1 MADVTYVCETIFE
14 SRGAGQLERATFGAG
29 GYGGFQSKI
38 GAVEGAFSRLSS
50 QLQGMGRA
58 VMAPFDAVAKKAV
71 DVGVGLGKLGV
82 AGGIGLATYG
92 VTHLNKEL
100 ESTQISL
107 AAIFGAQGISKN
119 MTQGLAIGA
128 DVMRD
133 MRRDAAALPGE
144 FQDLV
149 GIFKTVA
156 IPGFG
161 GGLGVKQLESLSSK
175 LMATGAVTGLPME
188 QVAREAAMLMEG
200 RSGAHNVLG
209 MRLMGLGGHEA
220 ERFNKLAPAARIKEM
235 TAAVDKFA
243 PAIAV
248 FSNSFE
254 GLSTTFLD
262 NAKRFLGVATE
273 PLFGKIKDT
282 LRDINRWF
290 SDNEAYVN
298 SEAQAIGSKAA
309 YWFEVGKE
317 KIQEWWPAIET
328 FARNASAEVASIWKT
343 VEPYLEKYGPM
354 MQDFLKSPDA
364 IKKIETAAEIYMGTK
379 AGGAALG
386 TVADVGLGAIGLV
399 QTLKFLGIGGG
410 GAASTAAGGASLAGG
425 AWAAQGAT
433 TMGAMTGGTMAAQG
447 EFAALTGSLG
457 TAGSG
462 LLATAGACAAVTA
475 ALAGVAAA
483 AWQGYEL
490 YNDISE
496 DDRKT
501 RESRIRT
508 AQDAINSMR
517 EMDYANKDYQN
528 QLQAMI
534 AAGDEL
540 GVQMLWTAAAAKE
553 AAAALESVASH
564 RTEGN
569 AELGAYW
576 GDVLNNGVLNM
587 VKDSLGGKGGRTD
600 TARHPGGGG
609 GTTVQKVEIVVTSN
623 QDPSRVARMVYG
635 ELQNLHRHPKIS
647 PHTNN
652 YSAMRG

>member
-14 SRGAGQLERATFGAG
+14 SRGSGQLERATFGAG

-38 GAVEGAFSRLSS
+38 GAVEGAFSRLNS

-58 VMAPFDAVAKKAV
+58 VMAPFDAVARKAV
-71 DVGVGLGKLGV
+71 DVGVGLSKLGI
-82 AGGIGLATYG
+82 AGGVGLATYG

-107 AAIFGAQGISKN
+107 AAIFGAQGITKN
-119 MTQGLAIGA
+119 MTQGMAIGA

-149 GIFKTVA
+149 DIFKTVA

-209 MRLMGLGGHEA
+209 MRLMGLGGNEA

-282 LRDINRWF
+282 LKDINRWF

-309 YWFEVGKE
+309 HWFEVGKE

-354 MQDFLKSPDA
+354 LQDFLKSPDA

-379 AGGAALG
+379 AAGSVLG
-386 TVADVGLGAIGLV
+386 TAANVGVGALSLFS
-399 QTLKFLGIGGG
+399 TLKTLGIIGGG
-410 GAASTAAGGASLAGG
+410 GATTVGAGTGAAA
-425 AWAAQGAT
+425 
-433 TMGAMTGGTMAAQG
+433 TMGAAAPAAGALPMTG
-447 EFAALTGSLG
+447 LG
-457 TAGSG
+457 VG
-462 LLATAGACAAVTA
+462 
-475 ALAGVAAA
+475 ALAA
-483 AWQGYEL
+483 
-490 YNDISE
+490 
-496 DDRKT
+496 
-501 RESRIRT
+501 
-508 AQDAINSMR
+508 
-517 EMDYANKDYQN
+517 
-528 QLQAMI
+528 
-534 AAGDEL
+534 EL
-540 GVQMLWTAAAAKE
+540 GGLGVIVGTWIETIRAGYKLSEAQQTWTENARTEWETTVADALAKSE
-553 AAAALESVASH
+553 ESDAALEIFDQAVLQAS
-564 RTEGN
+564 N
-569 AELGAYW
+569 AYEQGMYASLDALYVIQQHQDLVDQQSGKFEQMGASM
-576 GDVLNNGVLNM
+576 DGV
-587 VKDSLGGKGGRTD
+587 VDSLGNFSIALGSAASAALDGRYTD
-600 TARHPGGGG
+600 WQGPPTKAKDTPKHPGGGG
-609 GTTVQKVEIVVTSN
+609 GAHIQKVEIVVTSN
-623 QDPSRVARMVYG
+623 QDPSRIARTVLS
-635 ELQNLHRHPKIS
+635 ELQNLSRHPSIS
-647 PHTNN
+647 PHANN
-652 YSAMRG
+652 YSAVRG